1 MTIIWVV
8 PDLPY
13 PLNTG
18 ANVAIYNRMR
28 EMSRRGHTQTLMA
41 FIPPGNSGGSVPGSL
56 TEICSKVFT
65 YSKLSRWGAMR
76 RYVLPSS
83 PPFRVITRPAR
94 QLQLDLARIIEQRSP
109 EVVQIENSILAH
121 ALPNSRMP
129 GRTSF
134 FINFHSL
141 LHQEYERISAHAP
154 LFSPSKVVFHIEAS
168 KIKEFELGILQKDD
182 FDGYFFVSDVEMRCM
197 GGLFPH
203 LKDKLAHVPIG
214 LDLDSWAGLQP
225 IVKCE
230 LHRGVPG
237 KNILFFGGFEN
248 PANLDAVRWFAQAV
262 FPSVRRECPAT
273 TFVMMGRNA
282 LRYVADLRSTNIE
295 ILSDVEDVRPH
306 LACADL
312 CVMPL
317 RGGGGVRVKLLEA
330 VAAHKVVVTTS
341 LGLEGVSFSPGR
353 HVLVADTAEDFTR
366 HCVDVL
372 SHPERFAQMSQDAF
386 ALLGKKNSWTA
397 VGDQLE
403 SLYLDAVRRKQ
414 S

>member
-1 MTIIWVV
+1 MTIVWVT
-8 PDLPY
+8 PDVPY

-28 EMSRRGHTQTLMA
+28 EMSRRGHTQILLA
-41 FIPPGNSGGSVPGSL
+41 FTHPRDLSQTFPAAL
-56 TEICSKVFT
+56 KEICAKIFLYPKVNRWRALGM
-65 YSKLSRWGAMR
+65 YLLVSR
-76 RYVLPSS
+76 LPL
-83 PPFRVITRPAR
+83 RVITHPAQR
-94 QLQLDLARIIEQRSP
+94 MRDDLGQILEQTSP

-121 ALPNSRMP
+121 VLPTRRP
-129 GRTSF
+129 AGRTSF

-141 LHQEYERISAHAP
+141 VHQEFERIAAHASP
-154 LFSPSKVVFHIEAS
+154 FSPSKIVFQLETGRTR
-168 KIKEFELGILQKDD
+168 EFELDIFRKDE
-182 FDGYFFVSDVEMRCM
+182 FDGYLFVSDVEMWCM

-203 LKDKLAHVPIG
+203 LKSKLAHVPIG

-225 IVKCE
+225 IVKCD

-237 KNILFFGGFEN
+237 KNVLFFGGFEN
-248 PANLDAVRWFAQAV
+248 PANLDAVRWFARDV
-262 FPSVRRECPAT
+262 FPHVRRECPAT
-273 TFVMMGRNA
+273 TFVIMGRNA
-282 LRYVADLRSTNIE
+282 QRYVADLRSSNIE

-330 VAAHKVVVTTS
+330 IAARKVVVTTS
-341 LGLEGVSFSPGR
+341 LGMEGVSFSPGR
-353 HVLVADTAEDFTR
+353 HVLVADTTEDFTR

-386 ALLGKKNSWTA
+386 ALLDEKYSWTA

-403 SLYLDAVRRKQ
+403 NLYLGAVRRGRG
-414 S
+414 